1 MSQEEATTEKECA
14 CNCECCKKE
23 CDCGQK
29 EKRKH
34 RHSSAMDN
42 VSQVHVTDTVGA
54 AFLGILAVL
63 LLIFLVRANKRNRE
77 LLLEVIELRRQA

>member
-1 MSQEEATTEKECA
+1 MTQVKQTTEKVCS
-14 CNCECCKKE
+14 CNCDCC
-23 CDCGQK
+23 QK
-29 EKRKH
+29 EKSK
-34 RHSSAMDN
+34 AKNPTNQDN

-54 AFLGILAVL
+54 AFLGTLAVL